1 VLDVAGNRSWSACKR
16 VLGHTATLVLVGG
29 LKRWLGPLDHRARAR
44 LAAMSGSRKVV
55 LFLAKPKRADVVVLQ
70 ELLETGKVTPVIG
83 RQCLLR
89 QVPGALSYLG

>member
-1 VLDVAGNRSWSACKR
+1 
-16 VLGHTATLVLVGG
+16 
-29 LKRWLGPLDHRARAR
+29 
-44 LAAMSGSRKVV
+44 MV